1 MIQRI
6 QSIYLLL
13 AAAAAGLQFALPYA
27 TAPANT
33 PATATAVFADGQFN
47 PVDNIGLLGLAV
59 LGAVLSAAAI
69 FLFKNR
75 SLQGRIAG
83 LGVVASVL
91 AVALLGLV
99 FFNLNKDLP
108 AGSVVSY
115 GIGGALPVLA
125 IVLNWLAQQA
135 IRKDDEKVRS
145 MDRLR

>member
-13 AAAAAGLQFALPYA
+13 AAAATSLQFALPYA

-33 PATATAVFADGQFN
+33 PATTTAVFADGQFN
-47 PVDNIGLLGLAV
+47 PMDNFGLLGLAV
-59 LGAVLSAAAI
+59 LGAALSAVAI

-83 LGVVASVL
+83 LGTVVSVL
-91 AVALLGLV
+91 AMALLAFA
-99 FFNLNKDLP
+99 FFNVNKNLP

-115 GIGGALPVLA
+115 GLGGALPVLA
-125 IVLNWLAQQA
+125 IGLNWLAQQA

>member
-13 AAAAAGLQFALPYA
+13 AAAVTGLQFALPYA

-33 PATATAVFADGQFN
+33 PATTTAVFADGQFN

-59 LGAVLSAAAI
+59 LGAVLSAVAI

-75 SLQGRIAG
+75 PLQGRLAG
-83 LGVVASVL
+83 LGMVVSVL
-91 AVALLGLV
+91 AVALLGVV
-99 FFNLNKDLP
+99 FFNVNKNLP